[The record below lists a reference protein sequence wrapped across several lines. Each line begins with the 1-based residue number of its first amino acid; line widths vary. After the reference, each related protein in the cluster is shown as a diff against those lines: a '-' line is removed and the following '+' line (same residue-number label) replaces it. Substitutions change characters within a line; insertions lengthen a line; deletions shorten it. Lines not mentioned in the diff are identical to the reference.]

1 MITKIIKTHLNS
13 EQLFLLFSD
22 EKNIMFLD
30 SGGKD
35 KKLGE
40 FSFIVFDP
48 FIKFNSKDKN
58 INILDKNIIGN
69 PLEELQNILDKYKI
83 ENKGEF
89 PFNGGA
95 VGYLSYDLAR
105 QIEILPRTTID
116 DVQIEDIVMYFYHGA
131 IVVDHIHDKIYYS
144 DYNIDGNGQIRFDY
158 VLDKINKS
166 LNIIK
171 PEVKYNSNSKIVS
184 NFTKNEYLS
193 SIKKIKE
200 YIISGDIYQANMT
213 QRFCSEFDGNAIGL
227 YLKLRE
233 KNPAPFSGYLDIDDV
248 KILSSSPERFVKVR
262 DRIITTRPIK
272 GTMPRGVTVEE
283 DEKNKNILI
292 NSEKDKAELLM
303 IVDLERNDLGRI
315 SEIGSVKVK
324 ELFELETY
332 ATVFHLV
339 STIEAKLRDDINFK
353 KLIEGIFPGGSI
365 TGAPKIRAMEIID
378 ELEPTQRN
386 IYTGSLGYI
395 DFAGDIDINI
405 VIRTIVLKDN
415 KAYIQLGGGIVLDSV
430 EELEYEETLH
440 KGKALFE
447 VLEGWCYGRHYKIIR
462 IQLWDKCIWNY

>member
-1 MITKIIKTHLNS
+1 MITKSIKTQLDT
-13 EQLFLLFSD
+13 EQLFILFSN
-22 EKNIMFLD
+22 EKNVMFLD

-48 FIKFNSKDKN
+48 FIKFTSKNKGINISEKN
-58 INILDKNIIGN
+58 ISGD
-69 PLEELQNILDKYKI
+69 PLEELQNVLNKYKI
-83 ENKGEF
+83 KNKGKF

-105 QIEILPRTTID
+105 QIEDLPSDAID
-116 DVQIEDIVMYFYHGA
+116 DMQIEDIVMYFYHGT
-131 IVVDHIHDKIYYS
+131 IVIDHILEKIYYS
-144 DYNIDGNGQIRFDY
+144 DYNIDGKGQNRFDY
-158 VLDKINKS
+158 ILDKINKS
-166 LNIIK
+166 LNVIK
-171 PEVKYNSNSKIVS
+171 PEVKYNSNSKMVS
-184 NFTKNEYLS
+184 NFTKNEYLN
-193 SIKKIKE
+193 SIKKIKK
-200 YIISGDIYQANMT
+200 YIKAGDIYQTNMT
-213 QRFCSEFDGNAIGL
+213 QRFCSKFDGNAVGL
-227 YLKLRE
+227 YLKLRD
-233 KNPAPFSGYLDIDDV
+233 KNPAPFSAYLDIDNV
-248 KILSSSPERFVKVR
+248 KILSSSPERFVKVKS
-262 DRIITTRPIK
+262 RIITTRPIK
-272 GTMPRGVTVEE
+272 GTMPRGITVEE

-303 IVDLERNDLGRI
+303 IVDLERNDLGRV

-324 ELFELETY
+324 ELFKLETY

-405 VIRTIVLKDN
+405 VIRTIVLKDE
-415 KAYIQLGGGIVLDSV
+415 KAYIQLGGGIVSDSV

-447 VLEGWCYGRHYKIIR
+447 VLEG
-462 IQLWDKCIWNY
+462 